1 MTPTLTLVHVKTFPV
16 VDRVVVFITVVD
28 RVVVFITL
36 SFFYSMNF
44 IEYNFT

>member
-1 MTPTLTLVHVKTFPV
+1 MTPTLTLVHVETFP
-16 VDRVVVFITVVD
+16 VVD